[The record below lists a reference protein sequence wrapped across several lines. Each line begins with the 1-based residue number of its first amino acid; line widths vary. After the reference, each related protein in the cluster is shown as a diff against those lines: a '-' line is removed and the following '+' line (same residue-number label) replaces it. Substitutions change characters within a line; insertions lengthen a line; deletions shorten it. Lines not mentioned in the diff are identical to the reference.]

1 MKTLITSKGNT
12 AEATFDQRFG
22 RAAYFCIYHSDTLK
36 TEYIQNS
43 NAEDEKGVGSDVAQ
57 KIIEMGVQRV
67 ISGDFGPQAYHLLN
81 EAGIQMVIIP
91 DEEKK
96 IQQILRLINSNL

>member
-12 AEATFDQRFG
+12 AEAAFDQRFA

-43 NAEDEKGVGSDVAQ
+43 KAEAEKSVGSDVAQ
-57 KIIEMGVQRV
+57 KVIEMGVQRV

-81 EAGIQMVIIP
+81 EAGIQMVIMP

-96 IQQILRLINSNL
+96 IQQILRLISSNL